1 LTPSQE
7 GCGLARHAPPFH
19 APEIPVA
26 VSKILALDAL
36 ARKVEAHRRRGK
48 RIVFTNGCFDLLHVG
63 HVRYLR
69 QAKALG
75 DVLIVAVNSDRS
87 VRRLKGQDRPIQN
100 EQDRLEIL
108 ASLESV
114 DYLTLFD
121 EDTPLAV
128 IERLQPDVLVKGG
141 DWPPDRIVGRQV
153 VEKRGGKVVVI
164 PYVAGA
170 STTDLVRKIRR
181 RTS

>member
-1 LTPSQE
+1 MAS
-7 GCGLARHAPPFH
+7 A
-19 APEIPVA
+19 
-26 VSKILALDAL
+26 KILPLDVL
-36 ARKVEAHRRRGK
+36 ARKVEALRRRGK

-75 DVLIVAVNSDRS
+75 DVLVVAVNSDRS
-87 VRRLKGQDRPIQN
+87 VRKLKGESRPIQN

-114 DYLTLFD
+114 NYVTLFD

-141 DWPPDRIVGRQV
+141 DWPRHRIVGRQV
-153 VEKRGGKVVVI
+153 VERRGGRVVTI

-170 STTDLVRKIRR
+170 STTDLIRKVRQEP
-181 RTS
+181 S

>member
-1 LTPSQE
+1 M
-7 GCGLARHAPPFH
+7 AA
-19 APEIPVA
+19 A
-26 VSKILALDAL
+26 KILPLDAL
-36 ARKVEAHRRRGK
+36 ARKVEALRRRGK

-69 QAKALG
+69 QAKSLG

-87 VRRLKGQDRPIQN
+87 VKRLKGQGRPIQN

-108 ASLESV
+108 ACLESV

-153 VEKRGGKVVVI
+153 VEKRGGKVVTI
-164 PYVAGA
+164 PYVPGA
-170 STTDLVRKIRR
+170 STTDLVRKIRQGAC
-181 RTS
+181 

>member
-1 LTPSQE
+1 M
-7 GCGLARHAPPFH
+7 AA
-19 APEIPVA
+19 
-26 VSKILALDAL
+26 SKILPLNAL

-87 VRRLKGQDRPIQN
+87 VRRLKGQGRPIQN

-153 VEKRGGKVVVI
+153 VEKGGGKIVTI
-164 PYVAGA
+164 PYVVGA
-170 STTDLVRKIRR
+170 STTDLVRKIRQG
-181 RTS
+181 TS